1 MTFAN
6 KGHKHSE
13 QQLQWLSKACWL
25 HSSIHDIPVTT
36 LGLAIKDCKL
46 ICSTWSEGK
55 EITQQRQHGMGNSP
69 MVIWI
74 FGENLFV
81 RVKYKLSHS
90 ILFKREN
97 DTEFFLFLFLMVPL
111 YTKPADTTSRA
122 YWIPLDNWKLSQF
135 WRNGYFFTTC
145 KYDLSWFCHSK
156 VIVT

>member
-25 HSSIHDIPVTT
+25 HSSIHDNPVTT
-36 LGLAIKDCKL
+36 LGLAIKDCEL
-46 ICSTWSEGK
+46 ICSTQSEGK
-55 EITQQRQHGMGNSP
+55 EITEQRQHGMGNSS
-69 MVIWI
+69 MAIWI

-97 DTEFFLFLFLMVPL
+97 DMEFFVFISHGPSIHQACWYYLQGLLNTTRQPKIKPVLEEWIFLYYLQ
-111 YTKPADTTSRA
+111 
-122 YWIPLDNWKLSQF
+122 I
-135 WRNGYFFTTC
+135 
-145 KYDLSWFCHSK
+145 
-156 VIVT
+156 